1 MDQRKTIPEIDRI
14 SEVSCLVEDV
24 IGFIYSLRVG
34 VRTPYHVPVLGK
46 IFNFVENIIDWIDG
60 VIMNFCHFFFKIVQ
74 INW

>member
-34 VRTPYHVPVLGK
+34 VRTPYHVPVLGNISILLK
-46 IFNFVENIIDWIDG
+46 ILSTG
-60 VIMNFCHFFFKIVQ
+60 LTGS
-74 INW
+74 